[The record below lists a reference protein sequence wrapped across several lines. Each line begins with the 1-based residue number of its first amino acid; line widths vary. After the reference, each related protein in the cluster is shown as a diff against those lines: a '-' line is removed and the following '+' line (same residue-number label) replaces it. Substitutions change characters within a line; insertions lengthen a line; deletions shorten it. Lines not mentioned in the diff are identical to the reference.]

1 MSVHFYPVTPIADS
15 CQDYTVKV
23 NGQVITT
30 DTARVSACPFNRRW
44 PGHQRP
50 IDQSELNN
58 FVSFAMDEPVEIEV
72 IPAEPF
78 ETVHIRPRALG
89 ITPTVCGNSIKFR
102 LDKPA
107 YFTVEPF
114 GRSHPLHIF
123 ADSMVDYNID
133 PADENVIYFGQGE
146 HDVGLLELKSGQTL
160 FLDEGAVVYATVK
173 AYEADNISILGH
185 GILDNSRNKETIFFE
200 ACEDFNDE
208 AVNNAHREH
217 TVQLEYCTGIRIDGI
232 TIRDS
237 LVYNIRPVCCKD
249 IDIRNVKIIGCW
261 RYNSDGIDMHNCEN
275 VVIDNCF
282 LRTFDDCI
290 CVKGFDYTQNEADMY
305 HNGISYD
312 VFRNVRV
319 SNCVLYNDWG
329 KCLEIGAETRAKEI
343 CDIVFTDCHIIH
355 VMNAVLDCMNV
366 DYADV
371 HNVTFQNMTIEYD
384 DVIPPPDIQRTE
396 DQKYSISTND
406 YAPDLLCVH
415 VQYVHEYSAD
425 TIRRGINRDFRFRNI
440 RLYGRQRPAFY
451 FAGYDETHQTGNIHI
466 SGLYHNDVPVTDW
479 SACKVNIAPFCHDIT
494 LE

>member
-1 MSVHFYPVTPIADS
+1 MSINIYPVTPIADR
-15 CQDYTVKV
+15 CQDYTVKI
-23 NGQVITT
+23 NGQSITA
-30 DTARVSACPFNRRW
+30 DTARVSAFPFNRRW

-50 IDQSELNN
+50 IDQTELNN
-58 FVSFAMDEPVEIEV
+58 FISFSMDEPVEIEI
-72 IPAEPF
+72 IPHAPF
-78 ETVHIRPRALG
+78 EAVHIRPWALN
-89 ITPTVCGNSIKFR
+89 IVPTICGNTIKFR
-102 LDKPA
+102 LNKPA

-123 ADSMVDYNID
+123 ADPAVDYGID
-133 PADENVIYFGQGE
+133 PADENVLYFGRGE
-146 HDVGLLELKSGQTL
+146 HDAGLLELKSNQTL

-173 AYEADNISILGH
+173 AYEADNIRILGH
-185 GILDNSRNKETIFFE
+185 GILDNSRNKETIFYE
-200 ACEDFNDE
+200 ACVDNNDE

-217 TVQLEYCTGIRIDGI
+217 TVQLEYCTGVRIDGI

-290 CVKGFDYTQNEADMY
+290 CVKGFDYTQDEADMY

-343 CDIVFTDCHIIH
+343 CDVVFTNCHAIH
-355 VMNAVLDCMNV
+355 VMGAVLDCMNV
-366 DYADV
+366 DYAVV
-371 HNVTFQNMTIEYD
+371 HDITFENITVEYD
-384 DVIPPPDIQRTE
+384 EVIPPPDIQRTE
-396 DQKYSISTND
+396 DHKYTVFTND
-406 YAPDLLCVH
+406 FTPDLLCVH
-415 VQYVHEYSAD
+415 VRYHHEYSAGGL
-425 TIRRGINRDFRFRNI
+425 RRGINRDILFRNI
-440 RLYGRQRPAFY
+440 YLYGWQQPAFY
-451 FAGYDETHQTGNIHI
+451 FAGYSDDYQTSNVRIEN
-466 SGLYHNDVPVTDW
+466 LYHNGNRVTNWEECRVFMD
-479 SACKVNIAPFCHDIT
+479 SFCSNIT